1 MAYRELNNGIKKE
14 TTHFHDLLHAQLSAE
29 DSRNIDKTD
38 SAEESGESPLDFS
51 IKRKSTS
58 YEEVSGS
65 DSLSSPASSL
75 NDTGGNSEERK
86 TSDTDGVHNKSGS
99 SYAESPPD
107 RSPLFHHKQFKNELF
122 RQNLSPVHEKI
133 GQPRPAEQ
141 GLPHMFHE
149 LQMGITNANM
159 LANSFPAMAAL
170 MESRYSGSPK
180 GTRPF
185 KAYPKDAL
193 TAQME
198 RGAQIPHYLTSLSNF
213 ENSALIQGLNLSS
226 EEVFSIYKQQLLA
239 LREREKYLECLKIS
253 QEQSIARTSATISSS
268 TTPSSL
274 PTSISSISL
283 PGRNNGFHNNILGNI
298 PSRPTSSSR
307 SSPPTSEFGSKSPT
321 NGSIDAGKGNR
332 GHSPSIPSLTAGGR
346 RRPRSLPDEQKD
358 EAYWERRRKNNE
370 AAKRSRDARRA
381 KEDQIAIRAAL
392 LEQENLKLRVEV
404 AALKTETAKLR
415 CMLYNS

>member
-1 MAYRELNNGIKKE
+1 MTTMAYSEINNGIKQE
-14 TTHFHDLLHAQLSAE
+14 SSTHFHELLHAQLSAE

-58 YEEVSGS
+58 YDEVSGS
-65 DSLSSPASSL
+65 DSLSSPASSPHD
-75 NDTGGNSEERK
+75 NGGHHEDRK
-86 TSDTDGVHNKSGS
+86 SSDTDGMNNKSGS
-99 SYAESPPD
+99 SQESPPD
-107 RSPLFHHKQFKNELF
+107 RSPLFHHKQFKLDHF
-122 RQNLSPVHEKI
+122 RQNLSPVHERI
-133 GQPRPAEQ
+133 GQPRAAEQ
-141 GLPHMFHE
+141 VLPHMLNE
-149 LQMGITNANM
+149 LQMGISNANM

-170 MESRYSGSPK
+170 MDQRRFSGGSK

-185 KAYPKDAL
+185 KAYPKDSL
-193 TAQME
+193 SVQVET
-198 RGAQIPHYLTSLSNF
+198 GAPMIPHYLTSFANF
-213 ENSALIQGLNLSS
+213 ENSAIMQGLNLSS

-239 LREREKYLECLKIS
+239 LREREKYLENLKIS
-253 QEQSIARTSATISSS
+253 QEQAISRTCTS
-268 TTPSSL
+268 TTT
-274 PTSISSISL
+274 TSPGSPVSTSVTPMHL
-283 PGRNNGFHNNILGNI
+283 PGRNNGLNSNIGGFPI
-298 PSRPTSSSR
+298 EPPSSR
-307 SSPPTSEFGSKSPT
+307 STPTDFTSDSSNNNSFTQSQSV
-321 NGSIDAGKGNR
+321 
-332 GHSPSIPSLTAGGR
+332 HSLTAGGR